1 MFYRRAFGCEL
12 TINEGLIPET
22 LKKNVTKTWATP
34 CLVVLVPEDVVWA
47 DLWPLPPF
55 AHKGGGA
62 VIAIMQT
69 DTTAALTAPFVDTL
83 PQAILDIV
91 SAESNGTIATSY
103 RRYVMTAVFSM
114 VRHVTEKLQLH
125 AATCEWP
132 SKSW

>member
-1 MFYRRAFGCEL
+1 
-12 TINEGLIPET
+12 
-22 LKKNVTKTWATP
+22 
-34 CLVVLVPEDVVWA
+34 
-47 DLWPLPPF
+47 
-55 AHKGGGA
+55 
-62 VIAIMQT
+62 MQT